1 MSVRFD
7 NNLPKFFRDLS
18 KNNNKD
24 WFTTNKDRF
33 EREVQTPMLEFVTAM
48 QPRLGKISKHIQ
60 AVPKKSGGSLSRIY
74 RDTRFSKDKKPY
86 NTYMAMRFFHETG
99 PKESA
104 PRFYIHVDGDR
115 AGIAAGCWHPD
126 SAALTGIRTAII
138 EDPGAWTRARDDKKQ
153 AAAWDGLSGD
163 SLKRPPRGFDPEHP
177 HIEDIKRKDF
187 ILYSPLTLKEF
198 TAPDFIDRAEVMFKA
213 ARPLMRFVAGALDVA
228 Y

>member
-1 MSVRFD
+1 MSVQFD
-7 NNLPKFFRDLS
+7 DDLPKFFRDLS

-24 WFTTNKDRF
+24 WFTANKERF

-48 QPRLGKISKHIQ
+48 QPRLGKISKHMQ
-60 AVPKKSGGSLSRIY
+60 AVPKKSGGSLTRIY

-104 PRFYIHVDGDR
+104 PRFYIHVDDDR

-126 SAALTGIRTAII
+126 SPALSSIRTAIV

-153 AAAWDGLSGD
+153 AAAWDGLSGE

-177 HIEDIKRKDF
+177 HIEDIKRKDY
-187 ILYSPLTLKEF
+187 ILYSPLTLNEF

-213 ARPLMRFVAGALDVA
+213 ARPLMHFVAGALDVT